1 MFSYSIDNGICYL
14 VMTDKS
20 FPKRSAFSYLEDIQ
34 VEFFTQYGGR
44 VPTAMRPYCFIEF
57 GKYSFFS
64 YTRIYHSLN
73 MRMRLYNPTFSNL
86 LLKIFPQDKEKEFSK
101 LVSLE
106 TYWMDHV

>member
-57 GKYSFFS
+57 GKYSFLFVIF
-64 YTRIYHSLN
+64 IY
-73 MRMRLYNPTFSNL
+73 
-86 LLKIFPQDKEKEFSK
+86 QDLSFVKHKN
-101 LVSLE
+101 E
-106 TYWMDHV
+106 TV